1 MESGDWMS
9 DDEFTAQCPPLAA
22 NSPLRNG
29 SCPSPARQNSLVQLL
44 VFWHD
49 VVYVESLRL
58 CKRNF
63 LSFDSAV
70 SSN

>member
-29 SCPSPARQNSLVQLL
+29 SCPPHPDKTLSYSCSY
-44 VFWHD
+44 FGHD
-49 VVYVESLRL
+49 VVYVEISSPVQTQ
-58 CKRNF
+58 F
-63 LSFDSAV
+63 SFI
-70 SSN
+70 